1 MHISPKARVLWL
13 AAPLSVALA
22 AAGIFA
28 VDVDAAGPAASAAPA
43 AAIPLAGLTPS
54 TEVLVGRV
62 EERLPAGGYVYL
74 AIRGDDGVQRWA
86 VVMGAAPL
94 VGAAVRA
101 RSMGKRVDFRSARLQ
116 RSFSELHFASLKAPR
131 ST

>member
-1 MHISPKARVLWL
+1 MHLSPKVRVLWL
-13 AAPLSVALA
+13 AAPFSLALA
-22 AAGIFA
+22 AMITNAEA
-28 VDVDAAGPAASAAPA
+28 DTAAPA
-43 AAIPLAGLTPS
+43 AAIPLADLTPS
-54 TEVLVGRV
+54 TEVIVGRV

-101 RSMGKRVDFRSARLQ
+101 RSMGKRADFHSARLQ
-116 RSFSELHFASLKAPR
+116 RTFAELHFATLKAPR